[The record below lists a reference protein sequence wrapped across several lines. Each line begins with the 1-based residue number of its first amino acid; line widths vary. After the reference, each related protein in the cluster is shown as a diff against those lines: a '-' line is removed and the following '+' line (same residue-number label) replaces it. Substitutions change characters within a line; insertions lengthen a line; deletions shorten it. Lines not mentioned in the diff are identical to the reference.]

1 MTENLPVSRE
11 RDRTEMSIT
20 ECKCWVHFDR
30 KEEKGKVYRNYW
42 VTGKLVR
49 SCFVI
54 KNVILRSFW
63 GVECEGV
70 SWVLFGV
77 RDRTS
82 GYVPWIL
89 FQKTYFCKN
98 IFLLTV
104 AVTFMFTECFLSAL
118 IVLVCGCFHCDTSLL
133 IWICLKTCWRFAFAP
148 SYVYTGVVRVCLLGI
163 LSGISSPRI
172 QIGDP

>member
-54 KNVILRSFW
+54 KNVILRSF
-63 GVECEGV
+63 
-70 SWVLFGV
+70 
-77 RDRTS
+77 
-82 GYVPWIL
+82 
-89 FQKTYFCKN
+89 
-98 IFLLTV
+98 
-104 AVTFMFTECFLSAL
+104 
-118 IVLVCGCFHCDTSLL
+118 
-133 IWICLKTCWRFAFAP
+133 
-148 SYVYTGVVRVCLLGI
+148 
-163 LSGISSPRI
+163 
-172 QIGDP
+172 